1 MPLFPPPLVPETEPL
16 GEDGAAEESVADA
29 AGDAASGMVTASGD
43 GTATVDGVM
52 GTGIS
57 CTVSTRFATSS
68 AFSGSGKRLSAL
80 PHTDKNV
87 YVNRKIHF
95 YLVMSVLTMVFFFI
109 ILDML
114 RRGVFKPDS

>member
-1 MPLFPPPLVPETEPL
+1 
-16 GEDGAAEESVADA
+16 
-29 AGDAASGMVTASGD
+29 MVSH
-43 GTATVDGVM
+43 
-52 GTGIS
+52 
-57 CTVSTRFATSS
+57 SS
-68 AFSGSGKRLSAL
+68 SFF
-80 PHTDKNV
+80 TDKNV